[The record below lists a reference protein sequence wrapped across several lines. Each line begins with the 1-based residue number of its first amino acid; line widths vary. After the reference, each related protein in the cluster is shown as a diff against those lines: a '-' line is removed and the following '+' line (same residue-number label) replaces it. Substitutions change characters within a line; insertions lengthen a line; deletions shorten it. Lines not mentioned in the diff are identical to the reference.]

1 MWKTIINYLII
12 VTSMKIVNKDI
23 LWENEY
29 WMPQR
34 YIKKLIF
41 SRYLTNRREK
51 IEHRISSMLIA
62 TI

>member
-1 MWKTIINYLII
+1 
-12 VTSMKIVNKDI
+12 MKIVNKNI

-51 IEHRISSMLIA
+51 IEHRISSMLIT

>member
-1 MWKTIINYLII
+1 MKIIN
-12 VTSMKIVNKDI
+12 KDT
-23 LWENEY
+23 LWENEC
-29 WMPQR
+29 WMLQR

-51 IEHRISSMLIA
+51 IEHRISSMLIT